1 MSKDKKQRYLYI
13 DGQAVPVTEEVYRA
27 YWHYTAKEDYF
38 TRQLKTERFLAD
50 QDTQTAAFTPS
61 REDSYERLLEQDEQ
75 FACESKP
82 VEEQAVSYLWM
93 EELFSTL
100 SEEEQQIIYQRQM
113 LERYARER
121 GYNNTRFYID
131 DGVSGTTFQR
141 SGFQQM
147 ISDIQSGQVRRVIVK
162 DMSRFGRD
170 YLQVGMYTEVLF
182 LENDI
187 HFIAVNDGVDSEKG
201 ENDFTPLRNL
211 FNEWYARD
219 TSKKSGQFSGQREP
233 PGNA

>member
-1 MSKDKKQRYLYI
+1 M
-13 DGQAVPVTEEVYRA
+13 
-27 YWHYTAKEDYF
+27 
-38 TRQLKTERFLAD
+38 AD

-61 REDSYERLLEQDEQ
+61 REDFYERLLEQDEQ

-82 VEEQAVSYLWM
+82 VEEQAVSSLWM

>member
-82 VEEQAVSYLWM
+82 VEEQAVSSLWM

-147 ISDIQSGQVRRVIVK
+147 ISDIQSGQVRRHCKGYV
-162 DMSRFGRD
+162 
-170 YLQVGMYTEVLF
+170 
-182 LENDI
+182 
-187 HFIAVNDGVDSEKG
+187 AVWAGLPSGGDVHRGSFPG
-201 ENDFTPLRNL
+201 ERHPFHCGER
-211 FNEWYARD
+211 WR
-219 TSKKSGQFSGQREP
+219 GQRK
-233 PGNA
+233 GGK

>member
-82 VEEQAVSYLWM
+82 VEEQAVSSLWM

-147 ISDIQSGQVRRVIVK
+147 ISDIQSGQARHCKGYV
-162 DMSRFGRD
+162 
-170 YLQVGMYTEVLF
+170 
-182 LENDI
+182 
-187 HFIAVNDGVDSEKG
+187 AVWAGLPSGGDVHRGSFPG
-201 ENDFTPLRNL
+201 ERHPFHCGER
-211 FNEWYARD
+211 WR
-219 TSKKSGQFSGQREP
+219 GQRK
-233 PGNA
+233 GGK